1 MINQKVIVKDNLL
14 DISEHDIIHDTLFS
28 NDFPWYYRPDQ
39 VEGKKDGSFFA
50 HQFFWGIKGYIETT
64 DLIMPIIHKLMPINA
79 FVSIRA
85 NMLINKGKPNVSDWH
100 QDFGHLDSNEIK
112 TAIYYVNT
120 NNGYTELRDY
130 GKVESVANRLVTFP
144 NKMDHRAVAQ
154 TDEES
159 RVVINFNY
167 Y

>member
-1 MINQKVIVKDNLL
+1 MLIKDNVL
-14 DISEHDIIHDTLFS
+14 DISDHNKIHDTLLSDEFPWFYKKEQVQGS
-28 NDFPWYYRPDQ
+28 NDH
-39 VEGKKDGSFFA
+39 SFFA
-50 HQFFWGIKGYIETT
+50 HTFYYGIDGYNETV
-64 DLIMPIIHKLMPINA
+64 DLIRPLINSLNITA
-79 FVSIRA
+79 VVSIRA
-85 NMLINKGKPNVSDWH
+85 NMLINKGQAFMSDWH

>member
-1 MINQKVIVKDNLL
+1 MFEPIIKDDLL
-14 DISEHDIIHDTLFS
+14 DISEHDVIQSTLLS
-28 NDFPWYYRPDQ
+28 NEFPWFYRPNQ
-39 VEGKKDGSFFA
+39 VEGTKDGSFFA
-50 HQFFWGIKGYIETT
+50 HQFFWGIKGYVETT
-64 DLIMPIIHKLMPINA
+64 ELIMPIIHKLMPINA

-85 NMLINKGKPNVSDWH
+85 NMLINKGRPNVSDWH

-130 GKVESVANRLVTFP
+130 GKVESKANRLVTFP

-154 TDEES
+154 TDEEA

>member
-1 MINQKVIVKDNLL
+1 MINQKVIIKDNFL
-14 DISEHDIIHDTLFS
+14 DISDHDNIHDTLLS

-39 VEGKKDGSFFA
+39 VEGKNDGSFFS
-50 HQFFWGIKGYIETT
+50 HQFYWGINGYTETIQ
-64 DLIMPIIHKLMPINA
+64 LIKPIIIKLGIEA
-79 FVSIRA
+79 VVSIRA
-85 NMLINKGKPNVSDWH
+85 NMLIKKGVANMSDWH
-100 QDFGHLDSNEIK
+100 QDFGHINSNEIK

-154 TDEES
+154 TDEEA